1 MSLTVRSSFKV
12 DAPRERV
19 WAFLTDIERAAPCF
33 PGAELGSKLEDGG
46 YNGAFNVKLGP
57 MSFRFGGKFG
67 FDALEP
73 EAGRLVVK
81 ATGADSKGRGSAN
94 ARVQCELSEAE
105 GGTSVGIVS
114 SVDLSGAVAQYGR
127 AAGMIEALSK
137 QLIEQFAGR
146 VAQAL
151 REEAA
156 AAAAAQPAVEAAA
169 AAPAEAPAEAPSPAP
184 APSRPQELAAGSLF
198 LKALWAMFTGWI
210 ARLFGR
216 AK

>member
-1 MSLTVRSSFKV
+1 MSLTVCSCFKV

-33 PGAELGSKLEDGG
+33 PGAELGARLDDGG

-57 MSFRFGGKFG
+57 MNFRFGGKFG
-67 FDALEP
+67 FEVLEP

-94 ARVQCELSEAE
+94 ARVQCELSEAD

-127 AAGMIEALSK
+127 AASMIEALSR
-137 QLIEQFAGR
+137 QLIDQFAGR

-151 REEAA
+151 REEAVA
-156 AAAAAQPAVEAAA
+156 EAAAQLAVEVH
-169 AAPAEAPAEAPSPAP
+169 APALAPPK
-184 APSRPQELAAGSLF
+184 PQELAAGPLF
-198 LKALWAMFTGWI
+198 LKALWAMFTGWL

-216 AK
+216 SK